1 MMLKSLVNNIKNIK
15 VPWGMSVYEEIS
27 AKVMMNLVI
36 TFKTFL
42 IYSSTSTTQKN
53 KSSFVYK
60 ITLLSHVAKNSV

>member
-15 VPWGMSVYEEIS
+15 VPWGMSVYEGILV
-27 AKVMMNLVI
+27 KVMMKLVI

-42 IYSSTSTTQKN
+42 TYSSTSTTQKN
-53 KSSFVYK
+53 KSIFVYK